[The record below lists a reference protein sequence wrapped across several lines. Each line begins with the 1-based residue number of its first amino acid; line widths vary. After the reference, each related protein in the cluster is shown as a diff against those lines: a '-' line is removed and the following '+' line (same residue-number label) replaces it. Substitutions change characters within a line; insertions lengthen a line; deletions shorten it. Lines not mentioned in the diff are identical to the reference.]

1 MIIII
6 RNETSIVE
14 NVTLNLKLSIIF
26 GKEFHKI
33 SDITMNGYFDK
44 KKL

>member
-1 MIIII
+1 MIMIII

-14 NVTLNLKLSIIF
+14 NVILNLKLSIIF

-33 SDITMNGYFDK
+33 SDIIMNE
-44 KKL
+44 